1 MDTFQTFIDEIP
13 NPEHRQRFSE
23 VLEHVS
29 KTFPQLEKR
38 FAWNQPMFTDH
49 GTFIIAFSVAKK
61 HMAFAPEWA
70 GIQHFKERM
79 AETGVDHST
88 MIIRMPWDKT
98 FDYELLD
105 DMIRYNLED
114 KVNCTSFWRAS

>member
-1 MDTFQTFIDEIP
+1 MDIFQTFIDEIP
-13 NPEHRQRFSE
+13 KPEHRQRFVE

-61 HMAFAPEWA
+61 HMAFSPEWV

-79 AETGVDHST
+79 AEAGVDHST
-88 MIIRMPWDKT
+88 MIIRMPWDKA

-105 DMIRYNLED
+105 DVIRFNIED
-114 KVNCTSFWRAS
+114 KAPF

>member
-1 MDTFQTFIDEIP
+1 MDIFQTFIDDIP
-13 NPEHRQRFSE
+13 NPEHKQRVIE
-23 VLEHVS
+23 VLNHVS

-88 MIIRMPWDKT
+88 MIIRMPWDKA

-105 DMIRYNLED
+105 DVIRFNIED
-114 KVNCTSFWRAS
+114 KANCTSFWRAR

>member
-1 MDTFQTFIDEIP
+1 
-13 NPEHRQRFSE
+13 
-23 VLEHVS
+23 
-29 KTFPQLEKR
+29 
-38 FAWNQPMFTDH
+38 
-49 GTFIIAFSVAKK
+49 
-61 HMAFAPEWA
+61 
-70 GIQHFKERM
+70 
-79 AETGVDHST
+79 